1 MALTTPDGEPIGKD
15 AVGELGEKL
24 AARHLRSEGYKV
36 LYRNFRA
43 VEGGEVDIVCR
54 HGEVLAFV
62 EVKTRTTTKYG
73 RPIDAVNMDKRYLI
87 TRGAMEWLRL
97 LDAEDGSIRYRFD
110 VAEVILSDGERPEFN
125 VVKEAFETPEPFI
138 YG

>member
-1 MALTTPDGEPIGKD
+1 MNLTTPDGEPIDRG
-15 AVGELGEKL
+15 AIGALGEKL

-54 HGEVLAFV
+54 DGEVLAFV
-62 EVKTRTTTKYG
+62 EVKTRTSTRFG
-73 RPIDAVNMDKRYLI
+73 RPIDAVTMDKRYLI

-97 LDAEDGSIRYRFD
+97 LDAEDGRIRYRFD
-110 VAEVILSDGERPEFN
+110 VAEVILADGKAPTFN
-125 VVKEAFETPEPFI
+125 LVREAFETPEPFI